1 MNWSIEIIMINSG
14 KLQDMAHKIA
24 TLVANKNAAYGD
36 SFSKADQFLQLLYPD
51 GIRPDQYKDVLT
63 IVRIFDKLMRIAT
76 SKNAFG
82 ESPYR
87 DINGYSLL
95 AALEEDEEHDQEHTE
110 VPEDLHAGPQNPEE
124 SVEQPSRDHGETRR
138 IPVRVWTTGQSA
150 SREKQGCDHRCEC
163 TGETVFKRDFYCEG
177 TKLTE

>member
-1 MNWSIEIIMINSG
+1 MIDLISLTGKAKEIA
-14 KLQDMAHKIA
+14 K
-24 TLVANKNAAYGD
+24 LVAEKNEAYGD

-110 VPEDLHAGPQNPEE
+110 VPEDLYTRPQNPKE
-124 SVEQPSRDHGETRR
+124 SMEQPSRDHRETGR

-150 SREKQGCDHRCEC
+150 SREKQGRDHRCKC